1 MDKMKKALSN
11 CRGQISIFF
20 ATTILVIIT
29 FLAFVINIGV
39 FVKAKMNLQN
49 AVDAAAFAGAAV
61 QARQLTNIAYLN
73 WEMRN
78 VYKEWMFKYYVLG
91 NLNIDDVANSASGTT
106 DFRMAT
112 YPGGARP
119 AEDMYNFPSVCIDF
133 AGANSTALCKNYIIP
148 GLPRFSPLD
157 VAGMGETT
165 NSIMDTLTDQKA
177 QDCATRSQLNYA
189 TTAMWAFSVNS
200 TDQNALQAGA
210 PEIANNRPGAF
221 PTAFELAIRMRNLE
235 AQVNL
240 APYTTGVC
248 IDGGNQANSSFCS
261 QGINDILQSNQTAAN
276 ERINKA
282 FFSGF
287 RNLGSEGDSEMRNSF
302 TLREIAPRPKIAT
315 SAFSLS
321 NLLIPKT
328 SSAKNKYYLD
338 LKLMTANLAT
348 FYTMFTTTQ
357 GEVNIDGVPIT
368 ETEAQC
374 AATKTGLP
382 VPGYP
387 MGFVKNPEV
396 LTYYA
401 VEGKAKFIG
410 LFNPFDVGK
419 DNGITLTAYAAAKP
433 FGGRI
438 GPMIFDIKN
447 ETTVN
452 PRAAT
457 GTSKY
462 TSSSFISGLDSAFF
476 VDQYGTAVAPGLY
489 AAGSPLPIDLGGGTG
504 FWQKSQASAVGG
516 WAPTEDAVVFG
527 IPNLIYDY
535 PNDSDDGSSKSYFA
549 NGPIQVIKPSAN
561 EDLKNGLYNADIF
574 NKFADLLKGRGAA
587 VSPQFIQDAIY
598 KTKAPTRWE
607 ANNYLIP
614 TTETINAELAVDS
627 FGIIGKAA
635 EGVSIGSDHTSYPFD
650 IYAPL
655 FSDDPLTLYK
665 SPTEIA
671 GVLTI
676 YLKAQQQAIKKYL
689 QSMNTAAASIF
700 RNNDSGAT
708 GKNLG
713 RNSSEMVSDID
724 IQYLSVGGNPVDPAA
739 LPTCLSMAGKFI
751 YFYFGPDAQGTYN
764 LLRDTAGCSTGTGD
778 PRDSYLTG
786 MLEKYFAD
794 NADKLGEYYKTTYT
808 AHKSSAM
815 NKKLFTAYRPGAQN
829 DAQRNDGKF
838 KNFIKSSNPET
849 MWRNFYSTKFITLK
863 SLMSSGDNFYSE
875 ISHSFPVHSEGN
887 SAKNGALETSQ
898 SQYANPLDLQS
909 IGGVDLTNIDH

>member
-1 MDKMKKALSN
+1 MDKMIKIIKN

-29 FLAFVINIGV
+29 FLAFVINVGV

-91 NLNIDDVANSASGTT
+91 NLNINDVANQASGTT
-106 DFRMAT
+106 SFKMAT
-112 YPGGARP
+112 YATGTQS
-119 AEDMYNFPSVCIDF
+119 AEDQYNFPSVCIDF

-177 QDCATRSQLNYA
+177 KDCATRSELNYA

-210 PEIANNRPGAF
+210 PEIASNRPGAF

-240 APYTTGVC
+240 TPYTNGVC
-248 IDGGNQANSSFCS
+248 IDGGNQANSSFCT

-302 TLREIAPRPKIAT
+302 TLREIAPNVKIAD

-321 NLLIPKT
+321 NLLIPA
-328 SSAKNKYYLD
+328 SSPAMNKYYLD
-338 LKLMTANLAT
+338 LKLMTTNLAT
-348 FYTMFTTTQ
+348 FYTMFTTTKGDVNVQ
-357 GEVNIDGVPIT
+357 GISADT
-368 ETEAQC
+368 EGQC

-387 MGFVKNPEV
+387 MGFVKNPNV

-462 TSSSFISGLDSAFF
+462 TSSSFISGLDSNFF
-476 VDQYGTAVAPGLY
+476 VDQYGTPVAPGLY
-489 AAGSPLPIDLGGGTG
+489 APGAPLPIDLTGGTG
-504 FWQKSQASAVGG
+504 FWQKNQSSSVGG
-516 WAPTEDAVVFG
+516 WAPNEDAVVFG
-527 IPNLIYDY
+527 IPNIIYDY
-535 PNDSDDGSSKSYFA
+535 PNSSDDGSSKSYFA

-574 NKFADLLKGRGAA
+574 NQFANLLENRGAG
-587 VSPQFIQDAIY
+587 VTPQNIQDAIY

-614 TTETINAELAVDS
+614 TTETINAGLEVDS
-627 FGIIGKAA
+627 FGIIGKS
-635 EGVSIGSDHTSYPFD
+635 VPPTPIGSDHTSYAFD

-665 SPTEIA
+665 SPTEIS
-671 GVLTI
+671 GVLTV
-676 YLKAQQQAIKKYL
+676 YLAAQKQAITKYL

-700 RNNDSGAT
+700 RNNNSGAT

-713 RNSSEMVSDID
+713 RSSAEMVSDID
-724 IQYLSVGGNPVDPAA
+724 ITFLSTGGNPVDPTA
-739 LPTCLSMAGKFI
+739 LPTCISMAGKFI

-764 LLRDTAGCSTGTGD
+764 LLRDTTGCSPGTGD

-794 NADKLGEYYKTTYT
+794 NSASLGEYYKTTYT
-808 AHKSSAM
+808 AHNDQSM
-815 NKKLFTAYRPGAQN
+815 NQKLFTAYRPGAQN
-829 DAQRNDGKF
+829 DASSNNGVV
-838 KNFIKSSNPET
+838 KNFLNSKPEN

-875 ISHSFPVHSEGN
+875 ISHSFPIHSEGN

-898 SQYANPLDLQS
+898 SQYANSLNLQS
-909 IGGVDLTNIDH
+909 IGGIDMGNIDH